1 MDKKSLKI
9 GILLVAIGHHNYL
22 KMAAVLAASIRVNN
36 PGLPIALATNSTAIP
51 QEYMSLFDTYLPIDE
66 SYYRVNGKAEFIKA
80 KLHLYDITPFEKTIF
95 LDADQVMIPNRDL
108 SKVFDELAAIDI
120 TFSNTGPSDTSIWA
134 DIKEV
139 QQLYGNKPF
148 WNYHSEFVYFKKCA
162 VAKKYFNAAVKVYN
176 DNKIKSAIKFGNATM
191 ADELAFQA
199 AAIITG
205 IYPHKENWLPNFW
218 FDRDQ
223 RNSRKYPYELTDY
236 ITYSIGG
243 NQVPQVV
250 KNNYNILAKSYFAK
264 LGLSGS
270 YQVEDKRNFLP
281 ERKQV

>member
-1 MDKKSLKI
+1 MDKRSLKQ
-9 GILLVAIGHHNYL
+9 GVLILALGHPNYL
-22 KMAAVLAASIRVNN
+22 KMAAVLAASIRINN
-36 PGLPIALATNSTAIP
+36 PSLAIALATNSTAIP
-51 QEYMSLFDTYLPIDE
+51 QEYMSLFDICLPIEEDF
-66 SYYRVNGKAEFIKA
+66 YRVNGIAEFIKA
-80 KLHLYDITPFEKTIF
+80 KLHVYDITPFTETIF
-95 LDADQVMIPNRDL
+95 LDADQVMIPGRDL
-108 SKVFDELAAIDI
+108 AKVFDELAAIDI
-120 TFSNTGPSDTSIWA
+120 TFSNTGPSETSIWA

-162 VAKKYFNAAVKVYN
+162 AAKKYFNAAIKVYK
-176 DNKIKSAIKFGNATM
+176 DNKIKSAKRFANATM

-199 AAIITG
+199 AAIVTG
-205 IYPHKENWLPNFW
+205 IYPHKQNWLPNFW

-243 NQVPQVV
+243 NIVPQVV

-264 LGLSGS
+264 LGLSNP

-281 ERKQV
+281 ERKNV